1 MDLNEQMAH
10 TIKVG
15 ANGYK
20 VGLRHGIEQERDRI
34 SQILIA
40 KGMTQEVSIAKLL
53 TEINHGVE

>member
-20 VGLRHGIEQERDRI
+20 VGLRHGIEQERERI
-34 SQILIA
+34 NELLIA
-40 KGMTQEVSIAKLL
+40 KGMTKDVSIAALL

>member
-1 MDLNEQMAH
+1 MNMHEHMAH

-20 VGLRHGIEQERDRI
+20 VGLRHGIEQERERI
-34 SQILIA
+34 NELLIA
-40 KGMTQEVSIAKLL
+40 KGMTKEVSVATLL